1 MHRRTAPVRWR
12 AAWVLWAAHARGLG
26 SRARRARHQ
35 LASAALIVA
44 GVGGLLGFSS
54 LVGLWCLGLT
64 GMAVSAGALWLGLMR
79 DDGTGLPRRGARS
92 VADVLEVERMRP

>member
-12 AAWVLWAAHARGLG
+12 AAWVLWTAHARGLA
-26 SRARRARHQ
+26 SRARRARRQ

-44 GVGGLLGFSS
+44 GIGGLLGFSS

-64 GMAVSAGALWLGLMR
+64 GMAVSGGALWFGLMR
-79 DDGTGLPRRGARS
+79 DDGTGMPRRGERT
-92 VADVLEVERMRP
+92 VADVLEVERWRP

>member
-44 GVGGLLGFSS
+44 GVGGLLGVSS

-64 GMAVSAGALWLGLMR
+64 GMAGAGGGLWVGLM
-79 DDGTGLPRRGARS
+79 GGEGPGGAGRGAGGGGGG
-92 VADVLEVERMRP
+92 V